1 MKPGS
6 KMKSKT
12 LFLLIIS
19 TLLTFYIGCS
29 STTELISTPAENSIV
44 INGDASDWGANLKY
58 LSDEKVAIGVSND
71 NHYFY
76 LCLTTNDMSKVMPM
90 FVKGFIVWLENEND
104 KNTLGIR
111 YPLRNIVNESRI
123 MLKPEEFKE
132 KRREMMIPKMIKDQD
147 EIRILNKDN
156 FPVTVISTSD
166 SSGLTARLGYNN
178 DQFIYELRVPLK
190 VDEQNKYGI
199 NAHAGEK
206 LLVRFETE
214 RPERGNMGGRD
225 GEGGMRPPGGMGGF
239 PDGNGGGGMRTE
251 GGERKS
257 FEPIDFSAEVT
268 LK

>member
-111 YPLRNIVNESRI
+111 YPLRNIV
-123 MLKPEEFKE
+123 
-132 KRREMMIPKMIKDQD
+132 
-147 EIRILNKDN
+147 
-156 FPVTVISTSD
+156 
-166 SSGLTARLGYNN
+166 
-178 DQFIYELRVPLK
+178 
-190 VDEQNKYGI
+190 
-199 NAHAGEK
+199 
-206 LLVRFETE
+206 
-214 RPERGNMGGRD
+214 
-225 GEGGMRPPGGMGGF
+225 
-239 PDGNGGGGMRTE
+239 
-251 GGERKS
+251 
-257 FEPIDFSAEVT
+257 
-268 LK
+268 